1 MGDYENT
8 RKQIIK
14 EFNNED
20 LKEIASVLTNIIE
33 YMSNST
39 SNFYSKKGIYN
50 FDIPEIEDNLNR
62 AKSKLKSIMV
72 IE

>member
-8 RKQIIK
+8 RKQIME
-14 EFNNED
+14 EFKNVE
-20 LKEIASVLTNIIE
+20 LRSIANTLTDTIE

-39 SNFYSKKGIYN
+39 SNKEQKGIYS
-50 FDIPEIEDNLNR
+50 FDLPEIEDNLNR
-62 AKSKLKSIMV
+62 AKTKLKSIMV